1 MKRNE
6 RELTEGLRLA
16 GVAVVSAVLVAS
28 VVIAVGEHA
37 LSRSEPSV
45 PAETALLVRTGG

>member
-37 LSRSEPSV
+37 LSRSELSV